1 MKRQILIV
9 HASAGAG
16 HRKAAESIHKAFETL
31 PHSECSVELVNIL
44 DLTNPFFKRSYE
56 QTYLWMITRATWLWG
71 FGYYWFDTPWMRLP
85 VRVLRRILNGFN
97 SDLFTRYL
105 EREKYDVIIST
116 HFLATEVIDDLKKR
130 KRIHASLITVV
141 TDLGAHAF
149 WILPDV
155 DYYIAGVEATRL
167 DLEERGIKKEK
178 IKVLGIPIRE
188 SFARGKDLRKLRER
202 MGLKEGVFTVLLIG
216 GGFGVGPI
224 GRIAEQLSSLPI
236 QLLVVCGKNETL
248 YQQLVQKSLS
258 AAAMLKPFGYV
269 DNIDELMAVSDC
281 VITKSGGLTV
291 SEALASHLPLIVI
304 DPIPGQ
310 ERKNCEV
317 VVGGGAGVE
326 ARNPQEARMTIQDF
340 MQHPETLQ
348 KMREKAKGLARPNAA
363 KEIAELAIH
372 LAMSSSSV
380 IGGSHASH

>member
-1 MKRQILIV
+1 MKKRILVV

-31 PHSECSVELVNIL
+31 SHTECSVELVNVL
-44 DLTNPFFKRSYE
+44 DLTNAFFKWSYE
-56 QTYLWMITRATWLWG
+56 QSYLWMITRATWLWG

-85 VRVLRRILNGFN
+85 VSILRRVLNRLNSG
-97 SDLFTRYL
+97 SFTRYL

-116 HFLATEVIDDLKKR
+116 HFLATEIMDDLKRR
-130 KRIHASLITVV
+130 KRIHAQLITVV

-149 WILPDV
+149 WILPNV
-155 DYYIAGVEATRL
+155 DYYIAGVEATRR
-167 DLEERGIKKEK
+167 DLEKRGIKKEK

-188 SFARGKDLRKLRER
+188 SFARGKDLGKLGER
-202 MGLKEGVFTVLLIG
+202 MGLKEGVFTILLIG

-224 GRIAEQLSSLPI
+224 VQITEQLSSLPI

-248 YQQLVQKSLS
+248 YQELVQKSLS
-258 AAAMLKPFGYV
+258 AAVMLKPFGYV
-269 DNIDELMAVSDC
+269 DNIDELMTVSDC

-291 SEALASHLPLIVI
+291 SEALASHLPLVVI

-326 ARNPQEARMTIQDF
+326 AKNPQAVRMTVQDF
-340 MQHPETLQ
+340 IQHPEKLQ
-348 KMREKAKGLARPNAA
+348 KMREKAKELARPSAA
-363 KEIAELAIH
+363 RDIAELAVH
-372 LAMSSSSV
+372 LAMSSSDVMSR
-380 IGGSHASH
+380 GS